1 MKRPPGSSSPLV
13 IMSSPSSTSMQGQPS
28 SAAQPVVMTTSN
40 LRGVSPVLPQ
50 GAVLMQQ
57 TIATS
62 LQNQMQGNNPAS
74 QSPSKVTIIGNKG
87 SSSLS
92 QLSLLAQHPQ
102 GHARSATTQIH
113 IRPGGPT
120 FTTTSNPGATIQRQ
134 VLPVHTLPGSISFY
148 I

>member
-1 MKRPPGSSSPLV
+1 
-13 IMSSPSSTSMQGQPS
+13 MSSPSSTSMQGAS

-92 QLSLLAQHPQ
+92 QLSILAQHPQ

-113 IRPGGPT
+113 IRPNTSGPT

-134 VLPVHTLPGSISFY
+134 VMPVHTLPGSIYFLYLTKYIHLFY
-148 I
+148 FFG